1 MIIADGGDAPAV
13 DGGDVDGG
21 DARAGDADPS
31 DADAGSLP
39 AVDAAAGAMA
49 AMTGAVRVF
58 AHTARGLALDLVSAT
73 ARSGEAA
80 ADLLSRRLA
89 RPHDAPRDI
98 RGAARGLA
106 TVRVNVL
113 ILSDER
119 GQPLTTPDRLAPS
132 LALADR
138 VFSGHAGIRIRRA
151 AVRTVTDPAPTAA
164 LDPHADRGLLRDEI
178 VGRTAFY
185 RQQMGPRTPLS
196 VVGDPVTVIVVRDI
210 AGRATGCSL
219 GVTADWV
226 VVEASLFDPDD
237 PHHYDETVLAHELGH
252 ALNLPHH
259 RDRGNLMSGVSSPPT
274 DVRGTRLVGWQAA
287 LLQANR
293 HTIPA
298 G

>member
-1 MIIADGGDAPAV
+1 VARVLGD
-13 DGGDVDGG
+13 
-21 DARAGDADPS
+21 
-31 DADAGSLP
+31 
-39 AVDAAAGAMA
+39 
-49 AMTGAVRVF
+49 
-58 AHTARGLALDLVSAT
+58 TARGLGLDLI
-73 ARSGEAA
+73 AA
-80 ADLLSRRLA
+80 AARAGELATDLVTGNG
-89 RPHDAPRDI
+89 AP
-98 RGAARGLA
+98 GGLA

-119 GQPLTTPDRLAPS
+119 GVPLTTADRLGPA

-138 VFSGHAGIRIRRA
+138 VFTEGAGIRVRPA
-151 AVRTVTDPAPTAA
+151 AVRTVAEPAPTSA

-185 RQQMGPRTPLS
+185 RGQLGPRPALS

-226 VVEASLFDPDD
+226 VVQASLFDPGD
-237 PHHYDETVLAHELGH
+237 PHRYDETVLAHEVGH

-259 RDRGNLMSGVSSPPT
+259 RDRGNLMCGVSSPPA
-274 DVRGTRLVGWQAA
+274 DVRGTRMVGWQAA
-287 LLQANR
+287 LLHANR
-293 HTIPA
+293 HTVPA